1 MHISHKRSRD
11 LDNKPTNPLVKSIE
25 CGLLAWKFKYLCSLD
40 FISKNCAK
48 IQISDLAGFHLTLFF
63 GQKLNY
69 FPVCNEKWDRWMHQ

>member
-1 MHISHKRSRD
+1 MR
-11 LDNKPTNPLVKSIE
+11 TFGVKIQI
-25 CGLLAWKFKYLCSLD
+25 CSLD

-69 FPVCNEKWDRWMHQ
+69 FPVCNEK